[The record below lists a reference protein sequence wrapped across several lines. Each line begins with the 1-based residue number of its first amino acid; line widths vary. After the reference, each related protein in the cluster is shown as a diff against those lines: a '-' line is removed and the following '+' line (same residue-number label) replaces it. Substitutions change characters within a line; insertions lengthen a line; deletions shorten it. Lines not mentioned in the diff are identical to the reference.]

1 MVRPLPIGA
10 RDRAMPT
17 VNALAEEWMD
27 FNVRAKLKKGND
39 ALYRSIL
46 AVHVVPALGSTKVDA
61 LTEDQIASLHYASSR
76 LGRRTPCVRMCLEMT
91 SVDLFNS
98 SAIRLNSRRDF
109 RMAQSALPVT
119 TTPTE
124 AIATGHGSIGAP
136 VTSIK

>member
-1 MVRPLPIGA
+1 MRASIVALTVNIARDTAKRLVISFRDGAPPADRRA

-27 FNVRAKLKKGND
+27 FNVRAKLKKGNV

-76 LGRRTPCVRMCLEMT
+76 LGRRTPCACVWR
-91 SVDLFNS
+91 
-98 SAIRLNSRRDF
+98 
-109 RMAQSALPVT
+109 
-119 TTPTE
+119 
-124 AIATGHGSIGAP
+124 
-136 VTSIK
+136 